1 MNIVDVLI
9 ILIVACGAVIGFK
22 RGFFKELVMTV
33 GFLLV
38 FIVSFIFKNPVAQ
51 ILSLNLP
58 FFEFGSAV
66 KSATVLNIIFYQFVA
81 FIIVFALAMLL
92 FRILLSIS
100 GIIEKILNFT
110 IILGIP
116 SKLLGALVG
125 AVEGYLIAFVVVFVL
140 NQPMLDVGIM
150 SGSKMK
156 DKVLKSTPVLTQI
169 VSNVGNTI
177 EDVSKLMQDKSYE
190 KDVNKFNRD
199 AIDVMLKHKM
209 VKPDYIEKLIE
220 ADKIKVPGIN
230 KVLDKYKS

>member
-66 KSATVLNIIFYQFVA
+66 KSAAVLNIIFYQFVA
-81 FIIVFALAMLL
+81 FILVFALAMLL

-125 AVEGYLIAFVVVFVL
+125 ALEGYLIAFVVVFVL

-209 VKPDYIEKLIE
+209 VKVDYIEKLIE

-230 KVLDKYKS
+230 KVLDKYKK

>member
-66 KSATVLNIIFYQFVA
+66 KSAAVLNIIFYQFVA
-81 FIIVFALAMLL
+81 FILVFALAMLL

-125 AVEGYLIAFVVVFVL
+125 AVEGYLIAFVVVFIL

-230 KVLDKYKS
+230 KVLDKYKK

>member
-66 KSATVLNIIFYQFVA
+66 KSAAVLNIIFYQFVA
-81 FIIVFALAMLL
+81 FILVFALAMLL

-177 EDVSKLMQDKSYE
+177 EDVSKLMQNKSYE

-230 KVLDKYKS
+230 KVLDKYKK

>member
-66 KSATVLNIIFYQFVA
+66 KSAAVLNIIFYQFVA
-81 FIIVFALAMLL
+81 FILVFALAMLL

-209 VKPDYIEKLIE
+209 VKVDYIEKLIE

-230 KVLDKYKS
+230 KVLDKYKK

>member
-66 KSATVLNIIFYQFVA
+66 KSAAVFNIIFYQFVA
-81 FIIVFALAMLL
+81 FLLVFALAMLL

-156 DKVLKSTPVLTQI
+156 DKVLNSTPIMTQI

-209 VKPDYIEKLIE
+209 VKVDYIEKLIE

-230 KVLDKYKS
+230 KVLDKYKK

>member
-66 KSATVLNIIFYQFVA
+66 KSAVVLNIIFYQFVA
-81 FIIVFALAMLL
+81 FILVFALAMLL

-100 GIIEKILNFT
+100 GFIEKILNFT
-110 IILGIP
+110 FIL
-116 SKLLGALVG
+116 SA
-125 AVEGYLIAFVVVFVL
+125 
-140 NQPMLDVGIM
+140 
-150 SGSKMK
+150 S
-156 DKVLKSTPVLTQI
+156 
-169 VSNVGNTI
+169 
-177 EDVSKLMQDKSYE
+177 
-190 KDVNKFNRD
+190 
-199 AIDVMLKHKM
+199 
-209 VKPDYIEKLIE
+209 
-220 ADKIKVPGIN
+220 IN
-230 KVLDKYKS
+230 FSM

>member
-66 KSATVLNIIFYQFVA
+66 KSAVVLNIIFYQFVA
-81 FIIVFALAMLL
+81 FILVFALAMLL

-230 KVLDKYKS
+230 KVLDKYKK

>member
-66 KSATVLNIIFYQFVA
+66 KSAAVFNIIFYQFVA
-81 FIIVFALAMLL
+81 FILVFALAMLL

-156 DKVLKSTPVLTQI
+156 DKVLNSTPIMTQI

-209 VKPDYIEKLIE
+209 VKVDYIEKLIE

-230 KVLDKYKS
+230 KVLDKYKK

>member
-66 KSATVLNIIFYQFVA
+66 KSAVVLNIIFYQFVA
-81 FIIVFALAMLL
+81 FILVFALAMLL

-209 VKPDYIEKLIE
+209 VKVDYIEKLIE

-230 KVLDKYKS
+230 KVLDKYKK

>member
-66 KSATVLNIIFYQFVA
+66 KSAAVLNIIFYQFVA
-81 FIIVFALAMLL
+81 FILVFALAMLL

-230 KVLDKYKS
+230 KVLDKYKK

>member
-66 KSATVLNIIFYQFVA
+66 KSAAVLNIIFYQFVA
-81 FIIVFALAMLL
+81 FILVFALAMLL

-125 AVEGYLIAFVVVFVL
+125 AIEGYLIAFVVVFIL

-230 KVLDKYKS
+230 KVLDKYKK

>member
-66 KSATVLNIIFYQFVA
+66 KSAAVFNIIFYQFVA
-81 FIIVFALAMLL
+81 FILVFALAMLL

-100 GIIEKILNFT
+100 GVIEKILNFT

-156 DKVLKSTPVLTQI
+156 DKVLNSTPIMTQI
-169 VSNVGNTI
+169 VSNVGDTI

-209 VKPDYIEKLIE
+209 IKVNYVEKLIE
-220 ADKIKVPGIN
+220 AEKIKVPGIN
-230 KVLDKYKS
+230 KVLDKYRK